1 MHHGRDRILKK
12 LADTKI
18 MHHGRDKT
26 GDTDTGDHVP
36 IIHNRCR
43 YAAKGF
49 QALFCVFI
57 PSMTFKTKIKKLVH
71 DFFSRNQFLR
81 LRIFEKFCGINFCE
95 KFSAKINSARINS
108 AKINYFRV
116 VAQISALHILIVNL
130 SYHGV
135 VWGRVE
141 LDTNLLLYHIR

>member
-1 MHHGRDRILKK
+1 MILGTWTHTNHLNSWTGQDLKKTYRQQLMHHGRDRILKK

-81 LRIFEKFCGINFCE
+81 LRIFEKFCGINFWDFYQNR
-95 KFSAKINSARINS
+95 KN
-108 AKINYFRV
+108 
-116 VAQISALHILIVNL
+116 
-130 SYHGV
+130 
-135 VWGRVE
+135 
-141 LDTNLLLYHIR
+141 